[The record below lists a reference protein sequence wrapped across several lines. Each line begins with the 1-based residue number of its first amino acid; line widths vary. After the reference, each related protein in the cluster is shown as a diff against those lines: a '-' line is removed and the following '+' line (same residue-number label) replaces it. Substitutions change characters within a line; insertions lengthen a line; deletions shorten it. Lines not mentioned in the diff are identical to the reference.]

1 MDYILNEFRNI
12 IIMVCLKILNV
23 FVIFVY
29 VIFFKICNVLKFLFL
44 ELDNKSR
51 VFYILKLICDY

>member
-1 MDYILNEFRNI
+1 MDYISNEFRNI

-23 FVIFVY
+23 SVIFVH
-29 VIFFKICNVLKFLFL
+29 VIFFKTCNALKSLPL

-51 VFYILKLICDY
+51 VLYTLKLICDH